1 MSEMPRMRMR
11 LLRFAG
17 LRKNALRGF
26 CDVELPIGLRIYGC
40 PILASRNRV
49 WATFPGRPQIDHTGH
64 QVQVDGNGQYTK
76 IIEWDSRDLANA
88 FSVALVQLVREQYPD
103 VLTDQDG
110 PVS

>member
-1 MSEMPRMRMR
+1 M
-11 LLRFAG
+11 
-17 LRKNALRGF
+17 
-26 CDVELPIGLRIYGC
+26 
-40 PILASRNRV
+40 
-49 WATFPGRPQIDHTGH
+49 
-64 QVQVDGNGQYTK
+64 QVDGNGQYTK